1 MKRLTEEY
9 WQYLD
14 PWECCGQGQYCKRKC
29 HEEGGCTNGCIVPQL
44 YRRLAAYEDSGLT
57 PEEVISAV
65 DMARIACALNELKAY
80 KKLGSIAHLIE
91 LAQAEDD
98 GRLLVLPCEGNK
110 NGT

>member
-1 MKRLTEEY
+1 MERLTEEN
-9 WQYLD
+9 WQDLA

-65 DMARIACALNELKAY
+65 DMARITCALHELNLHKSQFLDEPLDRERQELK
-80 KKLGSIAHLIE
+80 E
-91 LAQAEDD
+91 
-98 GRLLVLPCEGNK
+98 V
-110 NGT
+110 